1 MRTHGDFINMNKL
14 GRFCCI
20 AALAIG
26 SWAAEAANSDPIV
39 LIHGFIGWGRD
50 EMFGMKYWGGGFSGD
65 RDLQEVLKAN
75 GTPTYTVAVG
85 PVSSVWDRAV
95 ETYYEVKG
103 GCVDYGAAHAAKHGH
118 NRYGRCYNA
127 LYPQWDATHQVHFV
141 THSMGGQT
149 ARALETLLRD
159 GAQEERAASGDAVAE
174 LYKGGKKWTRSIT
187 TVSTP
192 HDGTTLATGVQ
203 LLGIAEQVVGAAAAV
218 AGLNSSTDVVYDFKL
233 DQWNLRRNSGESF
246 DSYLNRVKSSPIWNG
261 SIKDISLWDLSPDGA
276 KELNQWTKTYS
287 DTYYFSF
294 STEATYRGLLTGW
307 QYPELSM
314 FLPFQPLAMFMGTYT
329 RNQAGKVALDSS
341 WWQND
346 GIVNT
351 RSMRAPA
358 GHPWVSYNG
367 TPVKG
372 SWNHMGLWNS
382 WDHFDI
388 QGLFCA
394 SCNINPLHIQH
405 ANLLKSL
412 D

>member
-1 MRTHGDFINMNKL
+1 MNTVGKL
-14 GRFCCI
+14 CCA
-20 AALAIG
+20 AALGLSSLTAL
-26 SWAAEAANSDPIV
+26 AANSDPVV

-75 GTPTYTVAVG
+75 GTQTYTVAVG

-95 ETYYEVKG
+95 EAYYQVKG
-103 GCVDYGAAHAAKHGH
+103 GCVDYGAAHAARHGH
-118 NRYGRCYNA
+118 ARYGRCYTA
-127 LYPQWDATHQVHFV
+127 HHPQWDENHRVHFV

-149 ARALETLLRD
+149 ARALDTLLRD
-159 GAQEERAASGDAVAE
+159 GSQEERAASGANVAE
-174 LYKGGKKWTRSIT
+174 LFKGGKKWTRSIT
-187 TVSTP
+187 TISTP
-192 HDGTTLATGVQ
+192 HDGTTLASGVQ
-203 LLGIAEQVVGAAAAV
+203 LLDIAEEVVGAAAAF

-246 DSYLNRVKSSPIWNG
+246 SSYLGRVKSSPFWTG
-261 SIKDISLWDLSPDGA
+261 DQKDVSLWDLSPDGA
-276 KELNQWTKTYS
+276 KELNQWTKTYP

-294 STEATYRGLLTGW
+294 STEATYRGLLSGW

-329 RNQAGKVALDSS
+329 RNQPGKVVIDSS

-358 GHPWVSYNG
+358 GHPWVSFNG

-372 SWNHMGLWNS
+372 SWNHIGLWNS

-388 QGLFCA
+388 QGLFCLT
-394 SCNINPLHIQH
+394 CNINPMHIQH
-405 ANLLKSL
+405 ANRLKAL
-412 D
+412 N

>member
-1 MRTHGDFINMNKL
+1 MKQLGKL
-14 GRFCCI
+14 CCI
-20 AALAIG
+20 AAL
-26 SWAAEAANSDPIV
+26 SLSSLTSLAANSDPIV

-50 EMFGMKYWGGGFSGD
+50 ELFGMKYWGGGFSGD

-95 ETYYEVKG
+95 ETYYELKG

-118 NRYGRCYNA
+118 NRYGRCYTA
-127 LYPQWDATHQVHFV
+127 LFPQWDDSHQVHFV

-159 GAQEERAASGDAVAE
+159 GSQEERAASGADVAE
-174 LYKGGKKWTRSIT
+174 LYKGGKKWARSIT
-187 TVSTP
+187 TISTP

-203 LLGIAEQVVGAAAAV
+203 MLGIAEQVVGAAAAV

-294 STEATYRGLLTGW
+294 STESTYRGWLTGW
-307 QYPELSM
+307 EYPELTT
-314 FLPFQPLAMFMGTYT
+314 FLPFQPFALFMGSYT
-329 RNQAGKVALDSS
+329 RNEPGKVAINSS

-358 GHPWVSYNG
+358 GHPVNSFNG
-367 TPVKG
+367 TPTKG
-372 SWNHMGLWNS
+372 SWNDMGLS
-382 WDHFDI
+382 SGWDHFDI
-388 QGLFCA
+388 QGLFCLT
-394 SCNINPLHIQH
+394 CNINPLHIQH
-405 ANLLKSL
+405 ANRLKTL
-412 D
+412 N